1 MRWLLGEKHTEK
13 HTKISNEIDYF
24 MELYGTLHPTVFLS
38 YEREVYYAKDGTSF
52 RVTFDDNILCRHEN
66 LSLGIGL
73 IMAQSFSDSELT
85 FAVVILSSP
94 DIKKGETYTI
104 SVGSESGE
112 FKAS

>member
-1 MRWLLGEKHTEK
+1 MKNIPKNTHKYQTKLTILWNCMALCILRYFFPMREA
-13 HTKISNEIDYF
+13 
-24 MELYGTLHPTVFLS
+24 
-38 YEREVYYAKDGTSF
+38 YYAKDGTSF
-52 RVTFDDNILCRHEN
+52 HVTFDDNILCRHEN
-66 LSLGIGL
+66 LSLGTGL